1 MICVT
6 HLAQVAAYAD
16 HHLLISKKV
25 RDGKT
30 FTSVESLSE
39 EERTQELARIM
50 GGDVITPATLSAAA
64 ELLEKSR

>member
-1 MICVT
+1 M
-6 HLAQVAAYAD
+6 
-16 HHLLISKKV
+16 